1 MRLHQALQ
9 RVIDLKLT
17 SAREMGEL
25 AGVST
30 STVYRWTTNQTQPD
44 FESVRLL
51 IRLLPSP
58 RAQEELLNALLGGS
72 AWSASRTE
80 VELDVNHDGVIDR
93 DDALAAALVSV
104 QAATQSLSAIHNAA
118 RRPMTTQETLQAV
131 AHLDRAVRHGTLTQR
146 VLIHLDEQ
154 RNRRQLK
161 IAQ

>member
-1 MRLHQALQ
+1 MQLHQALQ
-9 RVIDLKLT
+9 HVIDQKLT

-30 STVYRWTTNQTQPD
+30 STVYRWTTNQSQPD
-44 FESVRLL
+44 FESIRLL

-58 RAQEELLNALLGGS
+58 RAQKELLNALLGGS

-80 VELDVNHDGVIDR
+80 VELDVNRDGVIDR
-93 DDALAAALVSV
+93 DDALAAALASV
-104 QAATQSLSAIHNAA
+104 QAVTQSLSQIHAAA
-118 RRPMTTQETLQAV
+118 RRPMTAQETLQTV

-146 VLIHLDEQ
+146 VLIHLNEQ
-154 RNRRQLK
+154 RTERRLK

>member
-1 MRLHQALQ
+1 MQLHQALQ

-30 STVYRWTTNQTQPD
+30 STVYRWTTNQSQPD
-44 FESVRLL
+44 FESIRLL
-51 IRLLPSP
+51 VRLLPSP
-58 RAQEELLNALLGGS
+58 RAQKEILNAFLAGS

-80 VELDVNHDGVIDR
+80 MEMDVNRDGVIDR
-93 DDALAAALVSV
+93 DDALTAALVSV
-104 QAATQSLSAIHNAA
+104 QSVTQSLSQIHTAA
-118 RRPMTTQETLQAV
+118 QRPMTTQETMQTV
-131 AHLDRAVRHGTLTQR
+131 AHLDHAVQHSTLTQR

-154 RNRRQLK
+154 RTRRRLK